1 MITRAWTDATADG
14 EIWIYPVA
22 DCNGVYLEI
31 RAVSDGKA
39 ITWSVSPSE
48 AGVLV
53 SLLKDV
59 AAEDDPAEKS
69 IPANPPASTQEPSEP
84 EKDEGPQLDV
94 FVPQQGSEAPRTG
107 LSGLGAKIADTFS
120 KLSE

>member
-84 EKDEGPQLDV
+84 EKDEDPSWMSSCLSRARKPLERDCQVL
-94 FVPQQGSEAPRTG
+94 EPRSQTH
-107 LSGLGAKIADTFS
+107 SPN
-120 KLSE
+120 